1 MTDSQEL
8 EKLLDEINQN
18 AEEIRNKKTEVKDS
32 DLPSNLN
39 IMLSGI
45 SDSKAIN
52 FLFSN
57 NIDKLIEKLLA
68 LANSGD
74 IDKLLSNEEVI
85 KQFFKVLGFGEG
97 SFEGK
102 ISKTVISSIR
112 SSVDSAKFN
121 KTKSSMKKAILVVK
135 NLERAKQTL
144 SSAEEKKKY
153 DDTIYSIKKIFRLIA
168 KIYKDRRVINNRVI
182 SGLSNIVNESESLEV
197 LETIEY

>member
-74 IDKLLSNEEVI
+74 IDKLLSNEEAI